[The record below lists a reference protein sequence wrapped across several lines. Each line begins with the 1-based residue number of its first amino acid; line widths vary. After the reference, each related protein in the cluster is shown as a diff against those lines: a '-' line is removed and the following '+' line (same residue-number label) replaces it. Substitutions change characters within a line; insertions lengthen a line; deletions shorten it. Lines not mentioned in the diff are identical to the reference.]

1 MSFMDGTD
9 TFISDAELAQLL
21 ANKGL
26 KGKTLATALQV
37 AKGESNLTLYGPGP
51 INTKKKDGDFSLGL
65 FQINFINSL
74 AARAKDLKWTFSDI
88 EKEQKL
94 AALAAFN
101 YELIKDDGPLLESNI
116 RTIRR
121 GEEGFLSPEDIWK
134 NTWDSF
140 NLVFESAGYSWK
152 PWSVHPD
159 SEQFKEVNKNNLQE
173 ATKKFNDSVATK
185 EVEFRSIRSDDSYS
199 APLYPGNDN
208 DDAPFD
214 GMMPGGMDPGG
225 NIDDP
230 TPEPTPGLG
239 FEPGLGQPIDEL
251 EDTLSGDFGSF
262 EFLRGRS
269 DADIVVNGVRVNF
282 VDYLLKF
289 INSNEDPSDEQITQQ
304 IDRYLPRTDW
314 YKTTAP
320 IRRATQAEWGQQGL
334 GEDWESL
341 TPARLG
347 LIESKLQIVTDLL
360 GREAVGQTVP
370 EGGGPTA
377 IQDIATLAYFYDWSD
392 VEISKYIAGQTIDG
406 RKGKDLLTE
415 GQSQPGSQIRQI
427 KTKLRT
433 LGTEYLVSLSQDE
446 ENALAKRVYTGELPG
461 DNLRTIFEEKAR
473 LEYVYLAD
481 FYDAG
486 GTTGDFLSNYNPLF
500 TRMLGRNAEWGGR
513 DYALAT
519 SILNGV
525 RDTKGFDNIDS
536 EMPVGP
542 LDSQESVNVNSN
554 TASFKAPE
562 DLGRVL
568 NVGETG
574 RAIRRTGEFDM
585 SGFARAEMSGILNTV
600 GQGMGFF

>member
-9 TFISDAELAQLL
+9 NFISDAELAQLL

-51 INTKKKDGDFSLGL
+51 INTTTEDGDFSLGL

-74 AARAKDLKWTFSDI
+74 AARAEALGWTFSKI
-88 EKEQKL
+88 EKKQKL

-101 YELIKDDGPLLESNI
+101 YELIKDDGPLQESNI

-140 NLVFESAGYSWK
+140 NLVFKSAGYSWK

-159 SEQFKEVNKNNLQE
+159 SEQFKKVNEDNLQE
-173 ATKKFNDSVATK
+173 ATDKFNESVRVK
-185 EVEFRSIRSDDSYS
+185 EAEFGSTTSDDSYS
-199 APLYPGNDN
+199 APSYPGNN
-208 DDAPFD
+208 NSDAPFD
-214 GMMPGGMDPGG
+214 GMLPGGMDPGG

-230 TPEPTPGLG
+230 TPEPKPGLD
-239 FEPGLGQPIDEL
+239 FEPGLGQGRLVL

-269 DADIVVNGVRVNF
+269 DADIVVNGGRVNF
-282 VDYLLKF
+282 VDYLLEF
-289 INSNEDPSDEQITQQ
+289 INSDPAPSDEQITQQ

-360 GREAVGQTVP
+360 GREAIGQTVP

-433 LGTEYLVSLSQDE
+433 LGTEYLIALSQDE
-446 ENALAKRVYTGELPG
+446 ENALAKRVYIGELPG

-473 LEYVYLAD
+473 LQYGYLAD

-513 DYALAT
+513 DYALAN
-519 SILNGV
+519 SILNGI
-525 RDTKGFDNIDS
+525 RDTKGFEDVAYEYVDPPNS
-536 EMPVGP
+536 ENPI
-542 LDSQESVNVNSN
+542 NVNSN
-554 TASFKAPE
+554 TVNESLFAFKAPE
-562 DLGRVL
+562 DMGRVL
-568 NVGETG
+568 NVGETE
-574 RAIRRTGEFDM
+574 RAIRRTGE
-585 SGFARAEMSGILNTV
+585 SEMSGILNTV